1 VDPIKLAAL
10 DQPIA
15 PVELP
20 NGRVAQVWPVNALA
34 RRLMRDN
41 AAAPTDE
48 RNRAIIKL
56 LIRDITDEELDS
68 LSDVMTLYVIG
79 IAADKVAMAEELIE
93 EARKNVSAGTT
104 DLGSRT
110 RPSSPTTTS
119 PTPAPASPEPSPDP
133 AATGT
138 SSGRRGTKSSS
149 RSTPSKKSSGLTIS
163 SPTSTP

>member
-119 PTPAPASPEPSPDP
+119 PTLRPRRQSLRIRQLL
-133 AATGT
+133 GRQ
-138 SSGRRGTKSSS
+138 SGQALLARSHPRARRARRS
-149 RSTPSKKSSGLTIS
+149 RAD
-163 SPTSTP
+163 